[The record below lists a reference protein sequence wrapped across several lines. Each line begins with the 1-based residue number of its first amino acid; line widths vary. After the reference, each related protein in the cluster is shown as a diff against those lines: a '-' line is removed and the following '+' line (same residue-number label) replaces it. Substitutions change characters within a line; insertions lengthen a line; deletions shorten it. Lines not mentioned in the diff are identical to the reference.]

1 MNIKT
6 NFSCNNFFI
15 VIKFK
20 IFKKKNAQ
28 LRLNFLIIVCV
39 LFKNILNF
47 FLFTDVM
54 IGASK
59 YL

>member
-1 MNIKT
+1 MNIKSS
-6 NFSCNNFFI
+6 FSYSNFFLMI
-15 VIKFK
+15 QFK
-20 IFKKKNAQ
+20 IFKKNAQ
-28 LRLNFLIIVCV
+28 LHLNFLIIVCI
-39 LFKNILNF
+39 LFKNISNF